1 MIRFMVVQTLSK
13 EDIDRLNVSKLFIEF
28 HNASF
33 LPYDVF
39 INVTLTLTFLFWF
52 FKFSLSLC

>member
-28 HNASF
+28 HSASL

-39 INVTLTLTFLFWF
+39 INVRFSYFLSKILVILVF
-52 FKFSLSLC
+52 L